1 MIFDMTAKKLIGVD
15 VARARE
21 LRKNYE
27 SFFQG
32 LIAFPLYV
40 PGTTFYRCMQVYV
53 YGSNLNKRCDCNVS
67 SYINL
72 VYPFRVGGGGL
83 GGG

>member
-1 MIFDMTAKKLIGVD
+1 MIFDMTAKKLIGFD

-40 PGTTFYRCMQVYV
+40 PGTTFYQCMQVYV
-53 YGSNLNKRCDCNVS
+53 NNSN
-67 SYINL
+67 YIYL
-72 VYPFRVGGGGL
+72 
-83 GGG
+83 